1 MWFVVALMTLAS
13 VFGPGFE
20 RGRPER
26 RTPEAPSF
34 SGASALQRRHSDHR
48 GLRPDPHPDR
58 LIAPLPRSDAAA
70 RERLLHLHRLLL

>member
-34 SGASALQRRHSDHR
+34 SGASALDD
-48 GLRPDPHPDR
+48 GDPCR
-58 LIAPLPRSDAAA
+58 DATLTTEVCG
-70 RERLLHLHRLLL
+70 RIHIPIG